1 MKQKGII
8 IELTSLLDVI
18 FIILFWVMM
27 QMQQQ
32 QTELKSDTESRLAQ
46 ADQQVQD
53 ALAQVEEIQSK
64 ADQEITEAWKT
75 AEELNQKAFDNQKAL
90 DSFSQG
96 NLITIYL
103 DYAPDGIISVSEQ
116 REILAEFS
124 LELSETVISERI
136 LQALEN
142 SRIGE
147 NPVILCALVYDGD
160 TALYKDVL
168 KLNAILKQVS
178 DERPDFYCAVMNTAR
193 NSGKNS
199 EIKTER
205 R

>member
-32 QTELKSDTESRLAQ
+32 QTDLKADTDAQLAQ
-46 ADQQVQD
+46 AEAQVQE
-53 ALAQVEEIQSK
+53 ALAEVDDIREK
-64 ADQEITEAWKT
+64 ADLEIAEAWKT

-90 DSFSQG
+90 DSFAKG

-116 REILAEFS
+116 RDILAEFS
-124 LELSETVISERI
+124 LTLSESVISERI
-136 LQALEN
+136 LQAVEQ
-142 SRIGE
+142 SGIGE
-147 NPVILCALVYDGD
+147 QSVILCALVYDGD

-168 KLNAILKQVS
+168 KLHAVLEQISEN
-178 DERPDFYCAVMNTAR
+178 RPDFYCAVMNTA
-193 NSGKNS
+193 KT
-199 EIKTER
+199 TER

>member
-32 QTELKSDTESRLAQ
+32 QTQMQTDTEEQLAQ
-46 ADQQVQD
+46 AAQQVEE
-53 ALAQVEEIQSK
+53 ALQQVEEIRTE
-64 ADQEITEAWKT
+64 ADQKIAEAWKT
-75 AEELNQKAFDNQKAL
+75 AEELNEKAFANQKAL

-103 DYAPDGIISVSEQ
+103 EYVPDGIISVSEQ
-116 REILAEFS
+116 RENLAEFS

-136 LQALEN
+136 LQAIEN
-142 SRIGE
+142 SEIGE
-147 NPVILCALVYDGD
+147 NQVILCALIYDGD

-168 KLNAILKQVS
+168 KLNAVLKQIS
-178 DERPDFYCAVMNTAR
+178 AERPDLYCATMNTAR
-193 NSGKNS
+193 N
-199 EIKTER
+199 
-205 R
+205 